1 VGIPSEVVDQ
11 LGGLA
16 EVGVQRLLLQWLE
29 LDDMK
34 GLEALARAVV

>member
-1 VGIPSEVVDQ
+1 VGTPSEVVDQ

>member
-1 VGIPSEVVDQ
+1 VGTPSEVVDQ

-16 EVGVQRLLLQWLE
+16 EVRVQRFMLQWLE

-34 GLEALARAVV
+34 GLEALARAVL